1 MRYVRFSVE
10 QELAK
15 MVRGKKTKVD
25 VRHLLCLAAGRYPAI
40 QKQIEDA
47 FSITR

>member
-10 QELAK
+10 EELVK

-25 VRHLLCLAAGRYPAI
+25 VRHLLYLAVDRYPAI
-40 QKQIEDA
+40 QKQIEKA
-47 FSITR
+47 FSSTK